1 MPRHSNAGGRSSRL
15 PPKKEEKRPSFASIA
30 SESEA
35 VSIDHTDAQ
44 PVTSVSTQGAQREAQ
59 TEAER
64 KPVRRGSRGSVAAR
78 VAARREAASDELD
91 HAEMQAIREE
101 RKNGHTRDAWADHVE
116 DTHIAGIFR

>member
-35 VSIDHTDAQ
+35 VSVDHVDAQ

-78 VAARREAASDELD
+78 VAARREAASDALD

-101 RKNGHTRDAWADHVE
+101 QKGSHPRDAWTERLE
-116 DTHIAGIFR
+116 DTHVAGIFR